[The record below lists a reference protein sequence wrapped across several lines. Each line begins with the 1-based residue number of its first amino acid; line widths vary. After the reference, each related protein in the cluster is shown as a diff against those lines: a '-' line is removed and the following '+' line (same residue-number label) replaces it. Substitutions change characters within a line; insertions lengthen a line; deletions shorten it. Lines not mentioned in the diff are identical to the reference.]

1 MASHKKHAQPTTFAL
16 PGKSQMV
23 KIVATV
29 AAVGLL
35 ATGGI
40 VSHNLYATAEKSPAK
55 QVTAYSVTD
64 SIEASRGNA
73 REALSGDTS
82 YVTVKINGKT
92 RVVPG
97 MHFTDVKSVLDAG
110 DITLDTEDTVSP
122 SLDTKVNE
130 NTVIKIERAGA
141 SVEVSDT
148 DIAFNTVKK
157 ETSSLPKG
165 QEKVETEGANGVM
178 ETTNLV
184 TKSGGKVMSSNMIS
198 SFVKKAP
205 TDKVILVGTGS
216 SSTPSAAA
224 ASIGTTVP
232 AGEMQQWAHDYL
244 LSSGYSEADFT
255 ATVYIISHESGWNVA
270 ATNPSSGAYGLLR
283 TALRLHPG
291 RLHLL
296 ARPPLLLSFSFSD
309 RRGSAHI
316 VRNLSCLI
324 CLFYI
329 SYGKMQAIH
338 GVTVVYARNSFIAFI
353 AALLAILRVSERP
366 DATGSKKPSCS
377 FSTVHRQPST
387 LF

>member
-64 SIEASRGNA
+64 SIEASVAAPVR
-73 REALSGDTS
+73 RFPEDTS

-165 QEKVETEGANGVM
+165 QEKVETEGTNGVM

-184 TKSGGKVMSSNMIS
+184 TKSGGKVMSSNTIS
-198 SFVKKAP
+198 SFVKKARP
-205 TDKVILVGTGS
+205 TRRS
-216 SSTPSAAA
+216 SSASARPRRPRPQRRSAPPCRLA
-224 ASIGTTVP
+224 KC
-232 AGEMQQWAHDYL
+232 
-244 LSSGYSEADFT
+244 SSGLTIICCPAAIPRPISPPPCTSFLMSPVGMSQPRTQAP
-255 ATVYIISHESGWNVA
+255 ARTVC
-270 ATNPSSGAYGLLR
+270 
-283 TALRLHPG
+283 
-291 RLHLL
+291 
-296 ARPPLLLSFSFSD
+296 
-309 RRGSAHI
+309 RRRCP
-316 VRNLSCLI
+316 VR
-324 CLFYI
+324 
-329 SYGKMQAIH
+329 
-338 GVTVVYARNSFIAFI
+338 RW
-353 AALLAILRVSERP
+353 
-366 DATGSKKPSCS
+366 
-377 FSTVHRQPST
+377 
-387 LF
+387 